1 MKPSLHNIKTR
12 LAPLFL
18 LTCLMIL
25 PATAL
30 AADYGISYT
39 FRYWP
44 SFLVFVALL
53 VYLVR
58 KPFLKFWETRL
69 ELIDNRVKA
78 GELALKEAEAKLEQA
93 RTLYASIDQEIKSV
107 KESIAIEGE
116 REAQTL
122 IEEAKQRSERIQE
135 QAKGTLEIEKR
146 GMREA
151 ARLELS
157 ELALQRAREKLEQ
170 ALSPE
175 LDHSLRKRAF
185 GNIGKLVDQ
194 GGMQ

>member
-1 MKPSLHNIKTR
+1 MKASPHNTRTHLTSLLL
-12 LAPLFL
+12 LAC
-18 LTCLMIL
+18 LTIL

-44 SFLVFVALL
+44 SFLVFAALL
-53 VYLVR
+53 VYFLR
-58 KPFLKFWETRL
+58 KPFAKFWEARL

-78 GELALKEAEAKLEQA
+78 GELALREAQERLERA
-93 RTLYASIDQEIKSV
+93 RTLYASIDQEIRSV
-107 KESIAIEGE
+107 TESIAIEGE
-116 REAQTL
+116 REAQAL
-122 IEEAKQRSERIQE
+122 IEEARQRSERIQQ
-135 QAKGTLEIEKR
+135 QAKSTLEIEKR

-157 ELALQRAREKLEQ
+157 ELALQKAREKLEQ

-175 LDHSLRKRAF
+175 LDHSLRKKAF
-185 GNIGKLVDQ
+185 GNIGKLVSQ